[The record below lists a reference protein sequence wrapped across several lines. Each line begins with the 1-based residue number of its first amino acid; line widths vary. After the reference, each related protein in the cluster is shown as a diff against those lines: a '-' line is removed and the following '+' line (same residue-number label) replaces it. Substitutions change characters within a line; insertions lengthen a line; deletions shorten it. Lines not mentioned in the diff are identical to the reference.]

1 MGCCFSSSSGGPDKE
16 IDEIALPEVFPY
28 RVGGV
33 NLDHSYSDRPWY
45 KRFDLICPII
55 VILLFVLLVSW
66 ALISSKTSFPGSKPP
81 EIASGTYQTIGPNEF
96 VAKLRKDKI
105 KLVVFDMDGTATSVS
120 QGGRVQT
127 KNPNGVRGSD
137 ELKAYVGGA
146 TQDFK
151 EIVPIL
157 LNDGFNV
164 AIATFSD
171 EAFMLDAKDIGT
183 DMLAGKL
190 LVDELLKHSF
200 PNNSELRNSIAVVAQ
215 YTPDQHKDP
224 HIKKLCLDL
233 GLKPWQAVLFDDRD
247 RNVKAAKDMYANAY
261 HVDGGHG
268 FSYRHFFPASHDVD
282 LQYYQPKAYANI
294 QAEAQDFITKLRKAG
309 IKLVLFDMDRT
320 ATSAHAGGCLTT
332 ESKDIYNSRKLKNY
346 VARASVHFK
355 YIVPILLDK
364 KFDVAIVTFSDTK
377 HYERPKENKKYP
389 RGKRSLAGEDL
400 VKAFLKRVFPGFGGL
415 EEIRMFGR
423 FAGRGSEDVYW
434 YPELGSN
441 ERNKNTHIA
450 KMCGEFGVHP
460 SKAVLFDDQSDNV
473 VGANDHTEATAY
485 RVTGRH
491 GFEFRYF

>member
-16 IDEIALPEVFPY
+16 IDEISLPEVFPY

-55 VILLFVLLVSW
+55 VILLFGLLVSW
-66 ALISSKTSFPGSKPP
+66 ALMSSGTSFTDSKHP

-171 EAFMLDAKDIGT
+171 EAFMLDEKKEIRT
-183 DMLAGKL
+183 DMLAGEL

-200 PNNSELRNSIAVVAQ
+200 PDSDLRESIAVVAR
-215 YTPDQHKDP
+215 YSPDHYPKKPSKHNKNP
-224 HIKKLCLDL
+224 HIEELCKRFG
-233 GLKPWQAVLFDDRD
+233 GLKPWQAVLFDDNSK
-247 RNVKAAKDMYANAY
+247 NVKDVKHISANAY
-261 HVDGGHG
+261 FVDGDRG
-268 FSYRHFFPASHDVD
+268 FSYRHYFSALHGAH
-282 LQYYQPKAYANI
+282 LQSYQPKAYAVI

-309 IKLVLFDMDRT
+309 IKLVLFDMDHT
-320 ATSAHAGGCLTT
+320 ATSAHARGCLTT
-332 ESKDIYNSRKLKNY
+332 TSSDNIYESRKFDDY
-346 VARASVHFK
+346 VASASVHFK
-355 YIVPILLDK
+355 YIVPILL
-364 KFDVAIVTFSDTK
+364 
-377 HYERPKENKKYP
+377 
-389 RGKRSLAGEDL
+389 
-400 VKAFLKRVFPGFGGL
+400 
-415 EEIRMFGR
+415 
-423 FAGRGSEDVYW
+423 
-434 YPELGSN
+434 
-441 ERNKNTHIA
+441 
-450 KMCGEFGVHP
+450 
-460 SKAVLFDDQSDNV
+460 
-473 VGANDHTEATAY
+473 
-485 RVTGRH
+485 
-491 GFEFRYF
+491 